1 MNRDQMNSKFD
12 AVKKRLGKT
21 TGNSGGK
28 KPAPPGKVKVKPG
41 KTTRI
46 TYEKKF

>member
-1 MNRDQMNSKFD
+1 MKREDMNAKFD

-21 TGNSGGK
+21 TGASPGK

-46 TYEKKF
+46 TYEKKL